1 MNSVLQALNLP
12 PESMVNMRVA
22 KKILAEQAGFAAG
35 DRRSLQDSIESC
47 VWIAALKPENI
58 AVPVYRDEQ
67 REYLEI
73 AVLSLELR
81 SGARAVNRIQELVHR
96 AIPYPVLLIAQTE
109 GGIVLS
115 IGHKRVSLSEKN
127 MVVLENMVQA
137 QAENVALLS
146 AMAVPNQPRKNLF
159 AFYQGWL
166 SCIQAAKVAA
176 ISGQYAP
183 ALTVKGQEEQR
194 AALEEYERLAVEMAG
209 LAAQAKREKQ
219 VAKLV
224 ALNERI
230 ASLRQEKQACAKSLR
245 TLQ

>member
-1 MNSVLQALNLP
+1 MNSVLQALALP

-35 DRRSLQDSIESC
+35 DRRSLQDGIEAC
-47 VWIAALKPENI
+47 LWVAALKPENI
-58 AVPVYRDEQ
+58 AVPAYKDEQ

-81 SGARAVNRIQELVHR
+81 SGAKAVNRIQELVHR
-96 AIPYPVLLIAQTE
+96 AIPYPVLLIAHT
-109 GGIVLS
+109 GSGVMLS
-115 IGHKRVSLSEKN
+115 VGHKRASLGEKN
-127 MVVLENMVQA
+127 TVVLESLVQT
-137 QAENVALLS
+137 QAKEEALLS
-146 AMAVPNQPRKNLF
+146 AMAVSYQPKKNLF

-166 SCIQAAKVAA
+166 ACIQAAKVAG
-176 ISGQYAP
+176 ISGQYTP
-183 ALTVKGQEEQR
+183 ALTLKGQEEQR
-194 AALEEYERLAVEMAG
+194 AAFEEYERLGAEIAG
-209 LAAQAKREKQ
+209 LTAQAKKKKQ

-230 ASLRQEKQACAKSLR
+230 ALLRQEKQACAKSLR

>member
-1 MNSVLQALNLP
+1 MNSVLQALALP
-12 PESMVNMRVA
+12 PESLVNMRVA

-35 DRRSLQDSIESC
+35 DRRSLQDGIESC
-47 VWIAALKPENI
+47 LWIAALKPENI
-58 AVPVYRDEQ
+58 AVPTYKDEQ

-81 SGARAVNRIQELVHR
+81 AGARSVNRIQELVHR
-96 AIPYPVLLIAQTE
+96 AIPYPVLLIAQT
-109 GGIVLS
+109 GSGVILS
-115 IGHKRVSLSEKN
+115 VGHKRASLGEKN
-127 MVVLENMVQA
+127 TVVLENMVQA
-137 QAENVALLS
+137 QAKEAALLS
-146 AMAVPNQPRKNLF
+146 AMAVPHQPKKNLF

-166 SCIQAAKVAA
+166 ACIQAAKVAG

-183 ALTVKGQEEQR
+183 ALTLKGQEEQR
-194 AALEEYERLAVEMAG
+194 AALEEYERLGAEIAG
-209 LAAQAKREKQ
+209 LTAQAKKEKQ

-230 ASLRQEKQACAKSLR
+230 ALLRQEKQACAKSLR

>member
-1 MNSVLQALNLP
+1 MSSVLQALALP

-35 DRRSLQDSIESC
+35 DRRSLQDGIEAC
-47 VWIAALKPENI
+47 LWVAALKPENI
-58 AVPVYRDEQ
+58 AVPAYKDEQ

-81 SGARAVNRIQELVHR
+81 PGARAANRIQELVHR
-96 AIPYPVLLIAQTE
+96 AIPYPVLLIAQT
-109 GGIVLS
+109 GSGVVLS
-115 IGHKRVSLSEKN
+115 VGHKRASLGEKST
-127 MVVLENMVQA
+127 VVLESLVQA
-137 QAENVALLS
+137 QAKDEALLS
-146 AMAVPNQPRKNLF
+146 AMAVSHQPKKNLF

-166 SCIQAAKVAA
+166 ACIQAAKVAG

-183 ALTVKGQEEQR
+183 ALTLKGQEEQR
-194 AALEEYERLAVEMAG
+194 GALEEYERLGIEIAG
-209 LAAQAKREKQ
+209 LTAQAKKEKQ

-230 ASLRQEKQACAKSLR
+230 ALLRQEKQACTKSLR

>member
-12 PESMVNMRVA
+12 PESIVNMRVA

-35 DRRSLQDSIESC
+35 DRRSLQDGIESC

-58 AVPVYRDEQ
+58 AVPAYRDEQ

-73 AVLSLELR
+73 AVLSLDLR

-96 AIPYPVLLIAQTE
+96 AIPYPVLLIARTE

-115 IGHKRVSLSEKN
+115 VGHKRASLVEKN
-127 MVVLENMVQA
+127 MVVLENMVEA

-146 AMAVPNQPRKNLF
+146 AMSVPNQPRKNLF

-166 SCIQAAKVAA
+166 ACIQAAKVAA

-183 ALTVKGQEEQR
+183 ALTLKGQEEQQT
-194 AALEEYERLAVEMAG
+194 ALEKYERLAIEIAG

-230 ASLRQEKQACAKSLR
+230 ASLRQEKQACAKSLC

>member
-1 MNSVLQALNLP
+1 MKSVLQALILP

-22 KKILAEQAGFAAG
+22 KKILAEQAGFASG
-35 DRRSLQDSIESC
+35 DRRSLQDGIDSC
-47 VWIAALKPENI
+47 LWVAALKPENI
-58 AVPVYRDEQ
+58 AVPAFKDKQ

-73 AVLSLELR
+73 SVLSLVLR
-81 SGARAVNRIQELVHR
+81 SDAKAVNRIQELVHR

-115 IGHKRVSLSEKN
+115 VGHKRASLGERN

-137 QAENVALLS
+137 QAENAALLS

-159 AFYQGWL
+159 TFYQGWL
-166 SCIQAAKVAA
+166 ACIQAAKVAA

-183 ALTVKGQEEQR
+183 ALTLKGQEEQR
-194 AALEEYERLAVEMAG
+194 TALEKYERIAVEIAG
-209 LAAQAKREKQ
+209 LVAQAKREKQ

-224 ALNERI
+224 ALNERL
-230 ASLRQEKQACAKSLR
+230 ARLRQEKQACAKSLR

>member
-12 PESMVNMRVA
+12 PESMVSMRVA

-35 DRRSLQDSIESC
+35 DRRSLQDGIESC

-58 AVPVYRDEQ
+58 AVPAYRDEQ

-81 SGARAVNRIQELVHR
+81 PGAKAVNRIQELVHR
-96 AIPYPVLLIAQTE
+96 VIPYPVLLIAQTDS
-109 GGIVLS
+109 GVMLS
-115 IGHKRVSLSEKN
+115 VGHKRASLGEKN
-127 MVVLENMVQA
+127 TVVLESLVQA
-137 QAENVALLS
+137 QAKEEALLS
-146 AMAVPNQPRKNLF
+146 AMAVSRQSKKNLF

-166 SCIQAAKVAA
+166 ACIQAAKVVG

-183 ALTVKGQEEQR
+183 ALTLKGQEEQR
-194 AALEEYERLAVEMAG
+194 GVLEEYERLEVEIAG

-230 ASLRQEKQACAKSLR
+230 ALLRQKKQACAKSLR

>member
-1 MNSVLQALNLP
+1 MNSVLQALALP
-12 PESMVNMRVA
+12 PECMVNMRVA
-22 KKILAEQAGFAAG
+22 KKILAEQAGFASG
-35 DRRSLQDSIESC
+35 DKRSLQDGIDSC
-47 VWIAALKPENI
+47 LWVAALKPENI
-58 AVPVYRDEQ
+58 AVPAFKDEQ

-73 AVLSLELR
+73 SVLSLVLR
-81 SGARAVNRIQELVHR
+81 AGAKAVNRIQELVHR
-96 AIPYPVLLIAQTE
+96 AIPYPVLLITQTDV
-109 GGIVLS
+109 GVILS
-115 IGHKRVSLSEKN
+115 VGHKRASLGEKN
-127 MVVLENMVQA
+127 TIVLEDMVQVT
-137 QAENVALLS
+137 AENAALLS

-159 AFYQGWL
+159 TFYQGWL

-194 AALEEYERLAVEMAG
+194 AALEEYERLEAEIAG
-209 LAAQAKREKQ
+209 LTAQAKKEKQ

-230 ASLRQEKQACAKSLR
+230 ARLRQEKQACAKNLR

>member
-1 MNSVLQALNLP
+1 MKSVLQALALP

-35 DRRSLQDSIESC
+35 DRRSLQGGIESC

-58 AVPVYRDEQ
+58 AVSAYRDEQ

-81 SGARAVNRIQELVHR
+81 AGAKGVNRIQELMHR

-115 IGHKRVSLSEKN
+115 VGHKRASLGERN

-137 QAENVALLS
+137 QAENAALLS

-159 AFYQGWL
+159 TFYQSWL
-166 SCIQAAKVAA
+166 ACIQAAKVAA

-183 ALTVKGQEEQR
+183 ALTLKGQEEQR
-194 AALEEYERLAVEMAG
+194 TALEKYERLAVEIAR
-209 LAAQAKREKQ
+209 LAAQAKKEKQ

-224 ALNERI
+224 GLNERI
-230 ASLRQEKQACAKSLR
+230 AILRQEKQACAKSLR